1 MYNEKKFKKFEFSE
15 VETMATIGER
25 IRDLRKANDLTQTE
39 FGKLFGIGKTTV
51 SSWETGNSCPSD
63 DIKLAISQYFN
74 ISTDYLL
81 GLKDSTH
88 ISSSQFSGFVFSFE
102 QSKEFESI
110 VSKLSEKSIYDVS
123 ADTNISVDRLEKI
136 IEMEIIPTPSELVLL
151 ARYLDCSVDYL
162 LGIESNLAP
171 MDAPLTYGTKIKVL
185 GKVPAGIPIEAVECV
200 IDEIDISKEMAED
213 EYEYL
218 GLLVSGDSMYPEYL
232 DGDIVIIRKQSTAET
247 GDDVVAYVNGYDATL
262 KRLQRMTG
270 GIRLKALNP
279 QYESKFYS
287 NEDIKN
293 LPVSILGVVVEMRRT
308 KK

>member
-1 MYNEKKFKKFEFSE
+1 MNNFCNARTNSGYTQKE
-15 VETMATIGER
+15 VA
-25 IRDLRKANDLTQTE
+25 DLLKISRQAY
-39 FGKLFGIGKTTV
+39 
-51 SSWETGNSCPSD
+51 SSYETGSRQPD
-63 DIKLAISQYFN
+63 PEILIKL
-74 ISTDYLL
+74 
-81 GLKDSTH
+81 
-88 ISSSQFSGFVFSFE
+88 SSIFKV
-102 QSKEFESI
+102 
-110 VSKLSEKSIYDVS
+110 
-123 ADTNISVDRLEKI
+123 
-136 IEMEIIPTPSELVLL
+136 
-151 ARYLDCSVDYL
+151 SVDYL
-162 LGIESNLAP
+162 LGLESNLAP
-171 MDAPLTYGTKIKVL
+171 MDAPLTYGAKIKVL

-218 GLLVSGDSMYPEYL
+218 GLLVSGDSMFPEYL
-232 DGDIVIIRKQSTAET
+232 DGDIVIIRKQNTADT

-287 NEDIKN
+287 NEEIKK

>member
-1 MYNEKKFKKFEFSE
+1 M
-15 VETMATIGER
+15 
-25 IRDLRKANDLTQTE
+25 
-39 FGKLFGIGKTTV
+39 GIV
-51 SSWETGNSCPSD
+51 
-63 DIKLAISQYFN
+63 
-74 ISTDYLL
+74 ISTPLKNARL
-81 GLKDSTH
+81 KSGLKVEE
-88 ISSSQFSGFVFSFE
+88 ISSRLGVSQ
-102 QSKEFESI
+102 QTYYNYESNKRQPDPTTL
-110 VSKLSEKSIYDVS
+110 VNL
-123 ADTNISVDRLEKI
+123 ADILGTSVDAI
-136 IEMEIIPTPSELVLL
+136 
-151 ARYLDCSVDYL
+151 
-162 LGIESNLAP
+162 LGREGF
-171 MDAPLTYGTKIKVL
+171 DANIGPIHSALSYGIKIKVL
-185 GKVPAGIPIEAVECV
+185 GKVPAGVPIEAVECV
-200 IDEIDISKEMAED
+200 IDEIDISVEMAND

-218 GLLVSGDSMYPEYL
+218 GLLVSGDSMFPEYL

>member
-1 MYNEKKFKKFEFSE
+1 MNNIRLIRKNKNLNMKQLGLLIGASE
-15 VETMATIGER
+15 
-25 IRDLRKANDLTQTE
+25 
-39 FGKLFGIGKTTV
+39 
-51 SSWETGNSCPSD
+51 S
-63 DIKLAISQYFN
+63 AISQYETGKRQPDPATLIKLAEVLETSVDF
-74 ISTDYLL
+74 LL
-81 GLKDSTH
+81 GREIADS
-88 ISSSQFSGFVFSFE
+88 
-102 QSKEFESI
+102 
-110 VSKLSEKSIYDVS
+110 
-123 ADTNISVDRLEKI
+123 NITA
-136 IEMEIIPTPSELVLL
+136 MAT
-151 ARYLDCSVDYL
+151 
-162 LGIESNLAP
+162 
-171 MDAPLTYGTKIKVL
+171 PLTYGAKIKVL

-200 IDEIDISKEMAED
+200 IDEIDISKEMSED

-232 DGDIVIIRKQSTAET
+232 DGDIVIIRKQSTADT

-287 NEDIKN
+287 NEEIKN